1 MRKITR
7 IEATIKGIE
16 GNTYILVEI
25 LTGAVFHIDV
35 AVMHEKVVFPP
46 DIIDEDGLIKAL
58 SQVSVIMK
66 QTKSG
71 KIVYLPDSSRYPL
84 KNSDQSW
91 SLKNGDT
98 NSVNYMVAEK
108 LIELASKLL
117 NKQINKGKI

>member
-1 MRKITR
+1 
-7 IEATIKGIE
+7 
-16 GNTYILVEI
+16 
-25 LTGAVFHIDV
+25 
-35 AVMHEKVVFPP
+35 
-46 DIIDEDGLIKAL
+46 
-58 SQVSVIMK
+58 MK

>member
-66 QTKSG
+66 RTKSG
-71 KIVYLPDSSRYPL
+71 NIVYLPDSSRYPL

-91 SLKNGDT
+91 FLKNGDL
-98 NSVNYMVAEK
+98 NNVEK
-108 LIELASKLL
+108 LITEKMFEIAKLIIK
-117 NKQINKGKI
+117 KQN

>member
-7 IEATIKGIE
+7 IEATVQGII
-16 GNTYILVEI
+16 GDTYMLTEI
-25 LTGAVFHIDV
+25 STGTVFNIDL
-35 AVMHEKVVFPP
+35 AVMHEKVAFPP
-46 DIIDEDGLIKAL
+46 DIIDEDGLLKTL
-58 SQVSVIMK
+58 SLVSVIMK
-66 QTKSG
+66 RTKSG
-71 KIVYLPDSSRYPL
+71 KIAYLPDSSRYPL